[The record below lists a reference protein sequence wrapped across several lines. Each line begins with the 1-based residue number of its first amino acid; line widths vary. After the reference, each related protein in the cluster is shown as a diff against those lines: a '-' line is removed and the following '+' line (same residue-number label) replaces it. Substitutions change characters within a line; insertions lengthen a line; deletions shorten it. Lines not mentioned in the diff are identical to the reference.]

1 MLFRSVYL
9 SNIGELRSVD
19 LAVCGIALVLLMIP
33 TVGSVYPIPDA
44 PVRYFPYLFLGYLA
58 IGAAWILFV
67 GFRKPANATM
77 IRERIGSILPAAQ
90 RAG

>member
-1 MLFRSVYL
+1 
-9 SNIGELRSVD
+9 
-19 LAVCGIALVLLMIP
+19 
-33 TVGSVYPIPDA
+33 
-44 PVRYFPYLFLGYLA
+44 VRYFPYLFLAYLA

-77 IRERIGSILPAAQ
+77 IREQIGSILPIAQ